1 MPIPSQAYLPAN
13 KWKDGSFVHISKQF
27 TNNLT
32 KGSN

>member
-1 MPIPSQAYLPAN
+1 MPIPSQAYLLAN
-13 KWKDGSFVHISKQF
+13 KWKDVHIAKQF